1 MKQQL
6 KSQQSKQAILQAGLE
21 LFSSQGYRA
30 TTLKEIA
37 LSAGISTGRVYHHF
51 QNKLQIFTSL
61 LDRYWAY
68 LEEPE
73 LKLNQL
79 SRAARFPDD
88 FADIAE
94 AIREIVVEKKA
105 YINLIYVDVIE
116 FRGEHIQ
123 RFYRSMAERFK
134 RVYGSRFEV
143 LAERGVLNEEADPFF
158 AVMLTFRFFFH
169 YFLVETSFGVEDHFG
184 FGSKEVIAKARQLV
198 LHGLLKPKPAV
209 SADGQPP

>member
-6 KSQQSKQAILQAGLE
+6 KSQQSKQAILQAGLD

-37 LSAGISTGRVYHHF
+37 QAAGMSTGRVYHHF
-51 QNKLQIFTSL
+51 TNKLEIFTTL
-61 LDRYWAY
+61 IDQYWSI
-68 LEEPE
+68 LKDPD

-79 SRAARFPDD
+79 SQAARFPDD
-88 FADIAE
+88 FSDIAG
-94 AIREIVVEKKA
+94 AIWEIVADKKA

-123 RFYRSMAERFK
+123 RFYRNMAERFQA
-134 RVYGSRFEV
+134 VYGERFETMR
-143 LAERGVLNEEADPFF
+143 AEGLLNDGADPLF

-184 FGSKEVIAKARQLV
+184 FSAEEVIDKAKHTI
-198 LHGLLKPKPAV
+198 LHGLLKPNAIP
-209 SADGQPP
+209 

>member
-6 KSQQSKQAILQAGLE
+6 KSQQSQQAILQAGLE

-37 LSAGISTGRVYHHF
+37 QAAGTSTGRVYHHF
-51 QNKLQIFTSL
+51 TNKLEIFTTL
-61 LDRYWAY
+61 IDQYWSV
-68 LEEPE
+68 LKDPE

-79 SRAARFPDD
+79 TRAARFPDD
-88 FADIAE
+88 FTDIAE
-94 AIREIVVEKKA
+94 AIWEIVAEKKA

-123 RFYRSMAERFK
+123 RFYRNMAERFQQT
-134 RVYGSRFEV
+134 YGEHFETMK
-143 LAERGVLNEEADPFF
+143 AQGVFHADADPLF

-184 FGSKEVIAKARQLV
+184 FSSEQVISKAKQTI
-198 LHGLLKPKPAV
+198 LHGLLKPKPLAP
-209 SADGQPP
+209 DGSDA